1 MKKLLQSLF
10 ILLFAASTALAQDR
24 TITGTVTS
32 SDDKFP
38 IPGVSIRV
46 KGTLV
51 GTVTDVNGKYSIK
64 VPSASNTL
72 EYTYIGYVV
81 QSKGV
86 GTSGTINVVLVSD
99 SKVLNEVV
107 VTALGISKDKKSL
120 GYSTQSLNS
129 EQLSSAAN
137 TSLAGSLQGKVS
149 GVEVAPSSGMPG
161 ASAKVT
167 IRGSRSF
174 TGDNTPLYVVDG
186 LPINSAVDIGTGN
199 SVTGSDYAN
208 RGVDIDPNDIETIN
222 ILKGQAASAL
232 YGMRANNGVI
242 IITTK
247 SGKGAAKGKPIITY
261 NTNVTF
267 DKVSVLPDFQSEY
280 AQGSAGKFAP
290 SASTSW
296 GPLVGDL
303 ANDATYGGNTNNT
316 YTNGSTAFA
325 GKYYVPQR
333 AAAGLDPWAT
343 PQTYN
348 NVDDFFNT
356 GHTYTNSINVVQA
369 LEKGSYAVTLGN
381 TNSNGTI
388 PSTGLNR
395 YNAKISG
402 EAILSSHFTAG
413 FTGNLVN
420 SKITKQS
427 SANNGIVATLYGAP
441 ASYDLAGIPSNVL
454 GDPYTQNTYRG
465 TSGFDGVY
473 WAVKNN
479 QFLEKNQRFFGS
491 TYVQYSSGLGTN
503 NQKLTV
509 KYQLGADSYTT
520 NYVDLFGYGH
530 ANAKGEISQYSYTVN
545 ELNSLLTATYN
556 WKINS
561 DLSFDALVGNEFL
574 NRDSRYNYAY
584 GSNFNFSGF
593 NHIDNASTYSA
604 SSQYLKRRTFG
615 TFANAS
621 LAYKN
626 MLYLNVTGRNDVVS
640 SMPSNNRSYFY
651 PSASLSWIFT
661 ELPALKN
668 KVITYGKLRASFAQV
683 GQAGTYLD
691 SYYSVPTYGGGFSS
705 GTPIIYPI
713 GGISA
718 YTPDATVYDPNLRPQ
733 NTNSFEFGTDLTFF
747 GGIATLNYTFSR
759 QNVKDQIFSVPLA
772 GSTGSSSLVTNGGSI
787 HTNAHEITLGFRPIN
802 KDKFTWD
809 FAFNFSKIDNYVDAL
824 APGVNSI
831 FLGGFTEPQVRA
843 SIGEKF
849 PTIYGISYL
858 RNDAGQIVVDSNG
871 FPQAGEET
879 VIGRV
884 SPDFLLGFNTTFTI
898 HKLRIGAVLDWKQG
912 GQMYSGTSGLL
923 DFYGTSQY
931 SADVRKAGTTFM
943 FPEAAVKVVGT
954 NSSGNPIYATN
965 DISIKGENAQAYFTQ
980 LNSISES
987 MIYDNSFVKLREVSL
1002 GYPVYEK
1009 KGLKVNLSAFARNI
1023 LVWSAIKGID
1033 PETSQGNTNMA
1044 GAFERFSL
1052 PGTSSYGFGV
1062 NVKF

>member
-1 MKKLLQSLF
+1 MF
-10 ILLFAASTALAQDR
+10 VAITALAQER

-32 SDDKFP
+32 SDDKLP
-38 IPGVSIRV
+38 IPGVSVRV
-46 KGTLV
+46 KGTQA
-51 GTVTDVNGKYSIK
+51 GTMTDANGKYAVTI
-64 VPSASNTL
+64 AAGAATL
-72 EYTYIGYVV
+72 EFSYIGYEA
-81 QSKGV
+81 QSKVV
-86 GTSGTINVVLVSD
+86 GTSTQLNVVLVSD

-107 VTALGISKDKKSL
+107 VTALGISKEKKSL

-199 SVTGSDYAN
+199 SVTGADFAN

-247 SGKGAAKGKPIITY
+247 SGKNGVKGKPQITY

-267 DKVSVLPDFQSEY
+267 DDVSVLPKFQSEY
-280 AQGSAGKFAP
+280 AQGTGGKYSP
-290 SASTSW
+290 LASTSW
-296 GPLVGDL
+296 GPVIDEL

-316 YTNGSTAFA
+316 YTNGSTAFR
-325 GKYYVPQR
+325 GKYYVSQR
-333 AAAGLDPWAT
+333 ALAGLDPWAT

-348 NVDDFFNT
+348 NIEDFFNI

-369 LEKGSYAVTLGN
+369 LEKGNYAVTLGN

-388 PSTGLNR
+388 PSTGMNR

-402 EAILSSHFTAG
+402 EAILSPHFTTG
-413 FTGNLVN
+413 FTGNIVN

-441 ASYDLAGIPSNVL
+441 ASYDLAGIPSNIA

-479 QFLEKNQRFFGS
+479 QFLEKTQRFFGS
-491 TYVQYSSGLGTN
+491 TFLQFSSGLGTT
-503 NQKLTV
+503 NQKLNL
-509 KYQLGADSYTT
+509 KYQIGTDSYTT

-530 ANAKGEISQYSYTVN
+530 ANAKGEISQYSYSVN
-545 ELNSLLTATYN
+545 ELNSLFTATYN
-556 WKINS
+556 WKIND
-561 DLSFDALVGNEFL
+561 DLSFDALLGNEFV

-593 NHIDNASTYSA
+593 NHMDNASVYSA

-615 TFANAS
+615 TFVNAS

-626 MLYLNVTGRNDVVS
+626 MLYLNVTGRNDIVS
-640 SMPSNNRSYFY
+640 SMPSNNRSYYY

-691 SYYSVPTYGGGFSS
+691 SYYSVPTFGGGFSS

-718 YTPDATVYDPNLRPQ
+718 YTPDATVYDPNLKPQ
-733 NTNSFEFGTDLTFF
+733 NTNSFELGTDLTFF
-747 GGIATLNYTFSR
+747 GGIANLSYTFSR

-787 HTNAHEITLGFRPIN
+787 HTNAHEVTLGFRPVN
-802 KDKFTWD
+802 KSNFTWD

-858 RNDAGQIVVDSNG
+858 RNDAGQIIVDSNG

-884 SPDFLLGFNTTFTI
+884 SPDFLLGFNTAFTI
-898 HKLRIGAVLDWKQG
+898 HKLRISAVLDWKQG

-923 DFYGTSQY
+923 DFYGVSQY
-931 SADVRKAGTTFM
+931 SADVRRPGTTFM
-943 FPEAAVKVVGT
+943 FPEAAVKVAGT
-954 NSSGNPIYATN
+954 DGNGNPIYATN

-1002 GYPVYEK
+1002 GYPVYDK

-1023 LVWSAIKGID
+1023 IVWSAIKGID

-1052 PGTSSYGFGV
+1052 PGTSSYGFGL